1 MSVINT
7 NVKALISRDALS
19 INNRQLS
26 TAMERLSTGKRI
38 NSAAD
43 DAAGLSI
50 SSKME
55 SQVRG
60 LQMSVKNANDA
71 ISVTQTAE
79 GAMQE
84 INDILQRMRELSV
97 QASSDTNDA
106 QDRVYLQDEISQLSD
121 EIDRIA
127 TTTQFNNINVLDGG
141 FSDKKFQIGAN
152 AGQTMDISIGSM
164 SSSVLGV
171 ASSSSASSTSS
182 SSSVSSATSTIL
194 ATARGT
200 SATAAVARLS
210 FPDADGATYTFDIAD
225 AGTDLSAAVS
235 TTLDLNDSFSKV
247 DFVDHINKVLAQSAL
262 NTTATAGV
270 TGVAT
275 AKALDVTDSDDYDGF
290 KFAIKIGDSS
300 LENINI
306 RQALR
311 DAGVSTVA
319 TSAEVVAAIQTE
331 LRSVFDDTNA
341 SITVTQAAGVLSV
354 SDAEGRRIE
363 ITQGAGDGTLFGT
376 ESENDDESILVE
388 ATTPNGISA
397 AWDGDEIV
405 LTNATGDQINVHSYT
420 TSTAGVQMIFSPAD
434 GQNTDE
440 LDPVVFVTSS
450 MSSIDGTNQAEFIGV
465 VEETSLALSFSNR
478 ESVLGHVPVAG
489 TSSGATS
496 TMASNAKYAFNITN
510 GNDKT
515 YFSAVLDLTS
525 TRTDAEIVTAV
536 KTELS
541 ARIAANFT
549 DDTSIDMTEFD
560 VAFSGNTLMITNSSG
575 RALKIENFES
585 YAGTMTV
592 SSLNELGATAELA
605 SQQRLFSEV
614 RIGVNPSGFGVAF
627 GSANLELYFGG
638 REVSVAGGLSITFDG
653 GTGTNANLS
662 ALAMAVQTELRTA
675 TDLSAVYG
683 ATDLGWAYD
692 NDLITVT
699 ASYDTNELIIRNPY
713 GEAMSFGLA
722 SSSDLYNTGALFTS
736 DSVTGSANNANAV
749 ATASDVMQGGVVEAT
764 RVKMTLNQDVAS
776 FGFTIGG
783 TTVSDTLYDATDSFA
798 GSALETALNTAMDS
812 LNADHPDAV
821 FEYSVSGREI
831 TFLQRDGGDI
841 VISDFTSASGY
852 ETVQATIEAVGF
864 TTGDTK
870 VAQNYESSAGVT
882 ASAVAVLATKTEA
895 VLTLSQD
902 DIYSMVI
909 NDGVQDYTLSSTVV
923 DLSDSSSTQAFSTAL
938 ETALVGSTISVGM
951 DTSGRVYFTREDGGE
966 INLTSINSVGA
977 GTAAW
982 APKTGQGDSVT
993 LSDSVASSSTTS
1005 TTSVSSTSTTG
1016 TVAVSQISVSTQ
1028 EDAVAALEVIDN
1040 ALDYVNS
1047 ERAKLGAVENRL
1059 NHTIDNL
1066 SNIIT
1071 NTSAA
1076 KSRIVDTDYAVETA
1090 ELARTQIIQQAAT
1103 AMLAQANQSS
1113 QSVLSLLQ

>member
-7 NVKALISRDALS
+7 NVKALISRDALT

-97 QASSDTNDA
+97 QASSDSNDA

-171 ASSSSASSTSS
+171 ASASSASSTSS

-235 TTLDLNDSFSKV
+235 TTLDLNDSFSKE
-247 DFVDHINKVLAQSAL
+247 DFVDHINQVLAQSAL

-270 TGVAT
+270 SGVVTAT
-275 AKALDVTDSDDYDGF
+275 ALDVTDSDDYDGF

-306 RQALR
+306 RQTLR
-311 DAGVSTVA
+311 DAGVSTNA

-331 LRSVFDDTNA
+331 LRSVFDDTNT
-341 SITVTQAAGVLSV
+341 SITVSQASGVLSV

-363 ITQGAGDGTLFGT
+363 ISQGAGDGTLFGT

-405 LTNATGDQINVHSYT
+405 LTNATGDQINVHSYN
-420 TSTAGVQMIFSPAD
+420 TSTSGVQMIFSPAD

-440 LDPVVFVTSS
+440 LDPVVFVTAS

-478 ESVLGHVPVAG
+478 ESVVGHVPVVAG
-489 TSSGATS
+489 SGATS
-496 TMASNAKYAFNITN
+496 TMTANAKYAFNITN
-510 GNDKT
+510 GNDAS

-525 TRTDAEIVTAV
+525 TQTDADIVAAV
-536 KTELS
+536 KAALT
-541 ARIAANFT
+541 AGIAANFT
-549 DDTSIDMTEFD
+549 NDTSIDITEFD
-560 VAFSGNTLMITNSSG
+560 VAFSGNTLTITNSSG

-614 RIGVNPSGFGVAF
+614 RIGVNPSGFGVDF

-638 REVSVAGGLSITFDG
+638 REVSVAGGLSIDFDG
-653 GTGTNANLS
+653 GTGANANLS
-662 ALAMAVQTELRTA
+662 ALAMAIQTELRTA
-675 TDLSAVYG
+675 TDLTALYG
-683 ATDLGWAYD
+683 ATNLGYAYD
-692 NDLITVT
+692 NSLITVT
-699 ASYDTNELIIRNPY
+699 ASADTNELIIRNPY

-722 SSSDLYNTGALFTS
+722 SDAANLYNTGALFTS

-749 ATASDVMQGGVVEAT
+749 ATTSDVVQGGVVEAT

-776 FGFTIGG
+776 FGFKIGG
-783 TTVSDTLYDATDSFA
+783 TTVADTLYDATDSFA

-841 VISDFTSASGY
+841 VISDFTSAAGY

-870 VAQNYESSAGVT
+870 VAQNYEASAGVT

-923 DLSDSSSTQAFSTAL
+923 DLSDSSSTQAFSNAL

-1005 TTSVSSTSTTG
+1005 TTSVSSSSDTG

-1028 EDAVAALEVIDN
+1028 EDAVAALDVIDN